1 MSKQKENERAKEIHR
16 RTGPEVRA
24 YRCGYSG
31 SNAMP
36 QPDILVTT
44 PTNNHAIELKHRQ
57 GPTATIDSEDL
68 DQLAECQNSYTIAY
82 LVVKFPRYEPIVI
95 RYYPNMLG
103 QDDWN
108 EKSTAEKF
116 AALVPKGLDGRVTPG
131 GNLGLTL
138 NRDQWT
144 STKAGRPDT
153 DAILDALGVPHESS
167 TTVEHGTPQNPYT
180 GIH

>member
-16 RTGPEVRA
+16 RTGPEIRA

-44 PTNNHAIELKHRQ
+44 PTQNHAIELKHRQ
-57 GPTATIDSEDL
+57 GPRAVIDAADL
-68 DQLAECQNSYTIAY
+68 EQLVECQNSYTIAY
-82 LVVKFPRYEPIVI
+82 LVVKFPLYEPVVI
-95 RYYPNMLG
+95 RFYPNIMG
-103 QDDWN
+103 EPEWN
-108 EKSTAEKF
+108 EKSTVEKF
-116 AALVPKGLDGRVTPG
+116 AALVPKGLDGRVTDG

-138 NRDQWT
+138 DKDGWPSSRSGRD
-144 STKAGRPDT
+144 DT
-153 DAILDALGVPHESS
+153 DAILDAIGVPHEGAS
-167 TTVEHGTPQNPYT
+167 TVEHGQPTSPYV